1 VAEKQGQGQSHSQP
15 ERTEATAGAPYLSV
29 VRGDATAEEIAAL
42 VATLTAAAARMQ
54 LELPGPAAAVTPAP
68 VRRRLAPLGASLRQR
83 SRNARRF
90 PYPHLRFT
98 VPP

>member
-42 VATLTAAAARMQ
+42 VATLTAAAARS
-54 LELPGPAAAVTPAP
+54 AAATPAEQQP
-68 VRRRLAPLGASLRQR
+68 PACNWNSRARLLRSPLHPSAGGWRRSALP
-83 SRNARRF
+83 
-90 PYPHLRFT
+90 
-98 VPP
+98 